1 MRQIAPRVLA
11 LPLLAISAAT
21 LTACDSGDIVE
32 EAPGEAMASEEDDG
46 PHGPTATAALLTIA
60 GDEVG
65 AVTITGTEE
74 GLVIDVTASNMV
86 EGSHPMHIHEVG
98 SCEDGFAAAGDHW
111 MPEHNMPAPADGGDH
126 AEAAAYAHAG
136 ELPNLEV
143 AADGT
148 GTLTATLPMA
158 ATFIGLMDQDGSSIM
173 VHTTDGSSAGGSGDR
188 YACGVFAAS

>member
-1 MRQIAPRVLA
+1 MRRFA
-11 LPLLAISAAT
+11 LPLLVLSTVA
-21 LTACDSGDIVE
+21 LTACNSGDGVA
-32 EAPGEAMASEEDDG
+32 EAPAEEMTMEAHDSAA
-46 PHGPTATAALLTIA
+46 HGPTATALLKTIE
-60 GDEVG
+60 GEEVG
-65 AVTITGTEE
+65 TVTATGSA
-74 GLVIDVTASNMV
+74 GGIVIDVTAMNMP

-126 AEAAAYAHAG
+126 AEAAAHGHAG

-143 AADGT
+143 AADGS
-148 GTLTATLPMA
+148 GSLTVTLPMA
-158 ATFIGLMDQDGSSIM
+158 ATFIGLMDKDGSSIM